1 MKKSIVTILIVALA
15 IALGTGLVFAASS
28 PEASYAKVAGWN
40 CAGGAGC
47 GYVDADGDGVCDNY
61 GTAACNHS
69 GAAAGAQAYFT
80 PTSALSIDI
89 NPSIQLDI
97 NRFDKVISA
106 QGFNQAGQAIL
117 DQTDVKYMSYDE
129 AIDAILS
136 AAEEAGYLESSSNV
150 SIAAAG
156 ESEQCGR
163 LLTGAEECAGRHSG
177 NVSCYSGTQED
188 LHCAHDYGMSLGRY
202 NAYLILKELDPSVTP
217 EQVQNMSMREIYDMI
232 ESLGGSAPS
241 GSGSGGGQSG
251 EGHHGHMGGHQ

>member
-1 MKKSIVTILIVALA
+1 MTDKLHNAFDSISTDDKLKEDTLDFIRRKTEGFTIVPEVEPEKAPQKKRLFPIRRIAALA
-15 IALGTGLVFAASS
+15 ACLAA
-28 PEASYAKVAGWN
+28 VIIG
-40 CAGGAGC
+40 
-47 GYVDADGDGVCDNY
+47 
-61 GTAACNHS
+61 
-69 GAAAGAQAYFT
+69 AAGAQAYFT

>member
-1 MKKSIVTILIVALA
+1 MTDKLHNAFDSISADDKLKEDTLDFIRRKTEGFTMEPEVEPEKAPQKKRLFPIRRIAALA
-15 IALGTGLVFAASS
+15 ACLAA
-28 PEASYAKVAGWN
+28 VIIG
-40 CAGGAGC
+40 
-47 GYVDADGDGVCDNY
+47 
-61 GTAACNHS
+61 
-69 GAAAGAQAYFT
+69 AAGAQAYFT